1 MVETVLF
8 NYCMN
13 YVSRFFVN
21 IFMYFLNV
29 IKFSILVLKRNLAI
43 AM

>member
-1 MVETVLF
+1 MVEMVLF

-29 IKFSILVLKRNLAI
+29 IKFSILVLKCNLVI

>member
-29 IKFSILVLKRNLAI
+29 IKFSILVLKCNLVI
-43 AM
+43 TM

>member
-1 MVETVLF
+1 MAKTFLF

-21 IFMYFLNV
+21 IFMRFLNV
-29 IKFSILVLKRNLAI
+29 VKFFILVSKRQLTI
-43 AM
+43 VM

>member
-1 MVETVLF
+1 MVEMVLF

-29 IKFSILVLKRNLAI
+29 IKFSILVLKCNLVI
-43 AM
+43 TM

>member
-21 IFMYFLNV
+21 IVMYFLNV
-29 IKFSILVLKRNLAI
+29 IKFSILVLKCNLSI

>member
-1 MVETVLF
+1 MVEMVLF
-8 NYCMN
+8 NYCIN

-29 IKFSILVLKRNLAI
+29 IKFSILVLKCNLVI